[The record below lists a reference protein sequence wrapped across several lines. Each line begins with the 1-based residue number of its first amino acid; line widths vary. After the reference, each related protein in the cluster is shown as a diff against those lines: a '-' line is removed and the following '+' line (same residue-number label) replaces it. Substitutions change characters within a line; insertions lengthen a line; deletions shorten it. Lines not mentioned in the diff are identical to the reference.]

1 MKRWLLSLCILVISF
16 TAYSQNY
23 IGMFEIGENIPF
35 LVIAS
40 DPVTGSPTNPVNL
53 SYSVMQF
60 GAALSSGSMSIAQI
74 GVATGCYST
83 VGDSPGQYDLLISG
97 LIGGVTAQTY
107 KTYSLYSEGHGIIG
121 IADEVNGLNGLTPL
135 TETAYLPYKNEMI
148 SCVTESVLSASQA
161 IMSNIDGMN
170 DEVRI
175 SSREYSRARLWYSQ
189 SAIDNSQRKV
199 PADLPSHIEIQLA
212 APGDILFA
220 TPLETFFRVLYYPN
234 ASSAVKSSKEIRS
247 TTLPVD
253 GTFYL
258 SPNQSW

>member
-1 MKRWLLSLCILVISF
+1 MKRWFFVLYIMAFSV
-16 TAYSQNY
+16 TVYSQNY
-23 IGMFEIGENIPF
+23 LGMFETGENIPF

-60 GAALSSGSMSIAQI
+60 GASLSSGSMSIAQL
-74 GVATGCYST
+74 GVATGSYST
-83 VGDSPGQYDLLISG
+83 SGDNPGQYDILISG
-97 LIGGVTAQTY
+97 LIGGVTAQAY
-107 KTYSLYSEGHGIIG
+107 KTYSLYSAGHGITG
-121 IADEVNGLNGLTPL
+121 IADEVTGLNGLTPL

-148 SCVTESVLSASQA
+148 ACVTASVLSASQT
-161 IMSNIDGMN
+161 IISKLDDMD

-175 SSREYSRARLWYSQ
+175 SSREHSRARLWYAQ

-199 PADLPSHIEIQLA
+199 PADMPSHIEISLA

-220 TPLETFFRVLYYPN
+220 TPLETFFRVLYYSN

-247 TTLPVD
+247 TTPPID